1 MRLQVEVNHGGASHR
16 LAAGVVAALGCF
28 LPDPAHA
35 QAFPVKPV
43 RLIIP
48 FVAGGPGDT
57 VGRMV
62 TPKLAEHWGHQ
73 IIVDNRGGANSIVG
87 TEIAAR
93 APADGHTLLLVSAGF
108 AINVSLY
115 PKLPYDPHRD
125 LLPLAP
131 ITFGPSI
138 LVAHPSVP
146 ARNLKELIA
155 LAKAKPGALT
165 FASAGVG
172 APGSHLA
179 VELIKVN
186 ARIDLVHVPYKS
198 MAPGMTDLLGGQVHL
213 ASPTIVVALPHIRSG
228 RVRAIGITAD
238 KRSAAAPDIA
248 TIAEQGMPGYEANN
262 WYAIMAPGALP
273 AALANRIA
281 ADVAKVAQ
289 LAEVRERMAGLGM
302 EARSMMPN
310 EFATYVKSEIV
321 KWGKV
326 VKAAGVKPDQ

>member
-1 MRLQVEVNHGGASHR
+1 MCNQSRHGDQRGSVVST
-16 LAAGVVAALGCF
+16 GTVVALVCGFAAMY
-28 LPDPAHA
+28 AHA
-35 QAFPVKPV
+35 QTYPVKPV

-62 TPKLAEHWGHQ
+62 TPKLSELWGQQ
-73 IIVDNRGGANSIVG
+73 IIVDNRGGANSIMG
-87 TEIAAR
+87 SEIAAR
-93 APADGHTLLLVSAGF
+93 APADGHTLLVVSAGF

-125 LLPLAP
+125 FVPITP
-131 ITFGPSI
+131 ITFGPSM

-146 ARNLKELIA
+146 VRNLKELIA

-186 ARIDLVHVPYKS
+186 AGIDLVHVPYKS

-213 ASPTIVVALPHIRSG
+213 SSPTVVVALPHVRSG
-228 RVRAIGITAD
+228 RVRAIGVTAD
-238 KRSAAAPDIA
+238 KRLAVAPIFQRSRNKACPVTKPTTGTRSWRQVGCHPYSPAVSRPTPPKSLSFRRYVIA
-248 TIAEQGMPGYEANN
+248 WRG
-262 WYAIMAPGALP
+262 
-273 AALANRIA
+273 LAR
-281 ADVAKVAQ
+281 KRGPCC
-289 LAEVRERMAGLGM
+289 LASSRLM
-302 EARSMMPN
+302 
-310 EFATYVKSEIV
+310 
-321 KWGKV
+321 
-326 VKAAGVKPDQ
+326 